1 MARYVYGRI
10 LRLCL
15 APVFVLAALM
25 AFSAPA
31 HAERKVGV
39 IMTGDIDYYHQIH
52 KAFVDVVG
60 GTQGVNF
67 VVQVP
72 SPEPMA
78 WSNAARKLVVI
89 GSDVIVTYGT
99 PATLTL
105 MKETSNIPIVFAG
118 VYDPKSMN
126 MEGKNATGVS
136 SKVSVADV
144 LEKLMALK
152 PFSKL
157 GVVFNKTEKDTI
169 LQVMEIKKLEKIMGF
184 KTSLYNARRKGFAST
199 ISGVDAL
206 LMTTSCAAMCEI
218 SEIISYA
225 RKHKVPTASTITG
238 GEDKGILMTFAA
250 DPEEQGRKAGEMV
263 MRIINGHK
271 ISDIQQEG
279 PSKFMLIVNEG
290 EIASM
295 GLSLPAAI
303 KESATRVIK

>member
-1 MARYVYGRI
+1 MARYVCGRI

-15 APVFVLAALM
+15 APVVVFAALM

-31 HAERKVGV
+31 HAERTVGI

-60 GTQGVNF
+60 GTEDVNF

-89 GSDVIVTYGT
+89 GSDIIVTYGT

-118 VYDPKSMN
+118 VYDPGSMN

-136 SKVSVADV
+136 SRVSVADV
-144 LEKLMALK
+144 LEKLRSLK
-152 PFSKL
+152 PFSNL
-157 GVVFNKTEKDTI
+157 GVVFNKIEKDTI
-169 LQVMEIKKLEKIMGF
+169 LQVMEIKKLEKSMGF
-184 KTSLYNARRKGFAST
+184 KTSLYDARRKGFAST

-206 LMTTSCAAMCEI
+206 LMTTSCAGMCEI
-218 SEIISYA
+218 SGIISFA
-225 RKHKVPTASTITG
+225 RKNKVPTASTITG
-238 GEDKGILMTFAA
+238 GEDKGILLTFAA
-250 DPEEQGRKAGEMV
+250 DPEEQGRKAGAMV

-271 ISDIQQEG
+271 ISDIPQES
-279 PSKFMLIVNEG
+279 PSKFMFIVNEG

-303 KESATRVIK
+303 KEAATRVIK